1 MSEKQMAV
9 SLIKESG
16 RTFQVIAMPTV
27 GLSPGETNP
36 YAPRSAPL
44 CEEYNLTGKWE
55 GVECWTVGALS
66 NSRAVIARSAI

>member
-55 GVECWTVGALS
+55 
-66 NSRAVIARSAI
+66 